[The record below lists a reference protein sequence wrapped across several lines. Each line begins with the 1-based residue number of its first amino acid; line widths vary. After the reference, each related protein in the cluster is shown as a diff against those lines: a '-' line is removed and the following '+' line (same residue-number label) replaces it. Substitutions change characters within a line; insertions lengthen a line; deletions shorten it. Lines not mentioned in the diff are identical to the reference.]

1 MEEQII
7 GINKYNPQKWGTYKI
22 INKIKEMDI
31 MNNIKTDTTMNKGG
45 DGNKGFDTLRVFE
58 AFA

>member
-1 MEEQII
+1 
-7 GINKYNPQKWGTYKI
+7 
-22 INKIKEMDI
+22 
-31 MNNIKTDTTMNKGG
+31 MNNIKTDTAIVKRG

>member
-1 MEEQII
+1 
-7 GINKYNPQKWGTYKI
+7 
-22 INKIKEMDI
+22 
-31 MNNIKTDTTMNKGG
+31 MNNIKTDTTIVKGG